1 VPEEYSPPLR
11 VYGFIATRRGDS
23 KRGPEVRMR
32 SEEAGVRLLAD
43 GEIVRVIG
51 PRRHELATLS
61 IDDTVPRGEVLVRDI
76 AGIAP
81 SEVVRVR
88 KVEMDQP
95 HRNLG

>member
-1 VPEEYSPPLR
+1 
-11 VYGFIATRRGDS
+11 
-23 KRGPEVRMR
+23 MR

-51 PRRHELATLS
+51 PRRHELAKLS

-95 HRNLG
+95 RRNLG

>member
-11 VYGFIATRRGDS
+11 VFGFIASKRGDE

-32 SEEAGVRLLAD
+32 SAEAAVRLLAD

-61 IDDTVPRGEVLVRDI
+61 VDDAVPRGEVLVRDI

-81 SEVVRVR
+81 SEIVRVR
-88 KVEMDQP
+88 KVELDAP
-95 HRNLG
+95 RRNLG